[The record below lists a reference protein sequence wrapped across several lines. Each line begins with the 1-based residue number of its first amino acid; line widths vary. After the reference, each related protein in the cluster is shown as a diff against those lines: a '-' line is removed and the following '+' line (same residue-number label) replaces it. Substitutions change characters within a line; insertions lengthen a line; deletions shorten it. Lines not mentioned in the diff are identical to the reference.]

1 MVHFHRRSVRQEE
14 IVSTVE
20 ESIFDH
26 EFEVTENGLRRR
38 LSRFFRF
45 LLLLCSLAVVALLV
59 LGSTK
64 ESFTFEFGGLA
75 GMALEERR
83 SAKYSLLTI
92 GTSIPQS
99 VENNADIGVRL
110 LQVSYFFFALV
121 TPVAC
126 VLLLIILQVKPLTLP
141 VQHTVLVV
149 AEICNAWSAV
159 EVFVL
164 SIVAALFQIST
175 FSDFLIGHRCDVI
188 NEVLKHNFGDEIP
201 PRDAV
206 CYTVEAFV
214 SRDCWILGMG
224 VLLNSFLVSFV
235 LRFARCAIEER
246 QSRSSRLDAQIP
258 SSSVL
263 LDEDD
268 ALLAAADS
276 STIAKFW
283 YGLPVMN
290 VIMFA
295 SSQGTTTSTGVNGSG
310 GQQQGDGEEEEDP
323 PQWRHWF

>member
-149 AEICNAWSAV
+149 AEICNAWGAV

-188 NEVLKHNFGDEIP
+188 NEVLKHIFGDEIP